1 MLPCRT
7 PTTHKPKLAKGDGC
21 LTATDEKEQQTH
33 NSAAT
38 VAQLHFQV
46 KARYKFKKRA
56 HQKPFEHTYFL
67 AFLRCAKKSESSMME
82 LMEIWRNKD
91 RKFFY

>member
-7 PTTHKPKLAKGDGC
+7 PTTHKPKLARGDGC

-33 NSAAT
+33 NSVAT

-46 KARYKFKKRA
+46 KARYRFKKTRA
-56 HQKPFEHTYFL
+56 SK
-67 AFLRCAKKSESSMME
+67 AF
-82 LMEIWRNKD
+82 
-91 RKFFY
+91 